1 MEQYFD
7 REMSLQRGITIMGA
21 DLCKKSRSSV
31 SQIFFNLERHS
42 FTVTPSIR

>member
-7 REMSLQRGITIMGA
+7 REMLLHNYNGA

-42 FTVTPSIR
+42 FTVTPSIG